1 MRPSVKEEQGRALL
15 AGIPDTLVE
24 PSPQAVSSEPGARR
38 GGGVAKRGEPGEAR
52 RQAGWGAVATGLASG
67 PTAGEELA
75 GPHCQDNVCTRMCIY
90 TKNAQKTL
98 TEVVR
103 MAISR

>member
-1 MRPSVKEEQGRALL
+1 MRPSGKEEQGCALL

-24 PSPQAVSSEPGARR
+24 PSPQAVSSEPGV
-38 GGGVAKRGEPGEAR
+38 GQGEGAKRGEPGEAQ

-75 GPHCQDNVCTRMCIY
+75 GPHCQNNVCTRMCIY